1 MNKIFVESRIVQS
14 SSFIIFFPPLW
25 LCDGINYLF
34 FLWAQSV
41 IPIMFDT
48 FYTQTLFFLSKK
60 RKSAAKRKKT
70 FIEGSRE
77 YLGPCEKVLFKL
89 KTDKICKFLGIY

>member
-1 MNKIFVESRIVQS
+1 MNKISVESRIVQS

-41 IPIMFDT
+41 IPIKTRM
-48 FYTQTLFFLSKK
+48 
-60 RKSAAKRKKT
+60 RKSLLLSLDKKK
-70 FIEGSRE
+70 
-77 YLGPCEKVLFKL
+77 C
-89 KTDKICKFLGIY
+89 LGIKCVEHYPSDNNKDFLILVFIGITDWAQRKNK